1 MKFLTAF
8 TLAIASLTTANP
20 IEPRGMTNF
29 DQYTG
34 ARLNLVSAS
43 FGPNRGLYYKGIG
56 LAQIFDKGQN
66 LQAVKAQSNPN
77 VLTYGDLDRLSD
89 PYPYITSIYPG
100 SNGTFALQSVY
111 VGCVL
116 GNIPGACT
124 ISIVGFKNG
133 VKVASTAVT
142 YQPVPGTIPS
152 AMTKVTFPRVSAAST
167 RSASSPTSSTEQSTP
182 AWEVPPSWMIFS
194 ISISLPLPL
203 LPPPLFPPLH

>member
-1 MKFLTAF
+1 
-8 TLAIASLTTANP
+8 
-20 IEPRGMTNF
+20 
-29 DQYTG
+29 
-34 ARLNLVSAS
+34 
-43 FGPNRGLYYKGIG
+43 
-56 LAQIFDKGQN
+56 
-66 LQAVKAQSNPN
+66 

-152 AMTKVTFPRVSAAST
+152 AMTKVTFPRGFGSIDSVRFVTNFLDRAIHPGLGGATFLDDIQYLYFPAATATSATTVPTASL
-167 RSASSPTSSTEQSTP
+167 E
-182 AWEVPPSWMIFS
+182 
-194 ISISLPLPL
+194 
-203 LPPPLFPPLH
+203 